1 MPSAQLLP
9 YAPVPALLVLRPNPL
24 WGVCF
29 RVGGVLGE
37 GCDPPTAPPHP
48 GRSWGGINSTKPYP
62 LFLFS
67 FLYSPTPRSLP
78 ACLPLTTPG
87 DDDPGMGSY

>member
-1 MPSAQLLP
+1 MGSW
-9 YAPVPALLVLRPNPL
+9 VLRPNPL

-48 GRSWGGINSTKPYP
+48 ARSWGGTLPERVPADPPAPIRENGQLSTPAEMEQLSIRAWSRLSNSWT
-62 LFLFS
+62 L
-67 FLYSPTPRSLP
+67 
-78 ACLPLTTPG
+78 
-87 DDDPGMGSY
+87 